1 MAATVLVL
9 SCSAPV
15 DCFVGLPDRAARG
28 QMDSRG
34 EVGWRGLC
42 ETAGNSHGVED
53 GEATGL
59 HFCMGQRVS
68 GRPENISFPR
78 LSRGV
83 TKRPGASKIDGVS
96 LAECGFSLASVLNK
110 QALTSLFG
118 LTKTGTDTKALAC
131 DFLPQP
137 WAAAGEDLRSNVT
150 QAAAPCPV
158 TVSLSA

>member
-9 SCSAPV
+9 LCSAPV

-53 GEATGL
+53 GEA
-59 HFCMGQRVS
+59 MGQRVS

-96 LAECGFSLASVLNK
+96 LAECGFSLASV
-110 QALTSLFG
+110 FG

-150 QAAAPCPV
+150 QAAAPCPAV
-158 TVSLSA
+158 AVAVSLSA